1 MCIVHYALLRSTTRR
16 PGGGEF
22 DVAVQSPTYTL
33 PIEVKFR
40 EQAQLERNGGLVEFC
55 AAERIPYAFLVT
67 KRDADFDEVRVDGL
81 ETRFLRIP
89 AHIFCYVMGHAER
102 QLWR

>member
-1 MCIVHYALLRSTTRR
+1 MCIVHYALLRSTTRST
-16 PGGGEF
+16 GECGIH
-22 DVAVQSPTYTL
+22 VAVQSPTYTL

-40 EQAQLERNGGLVEFC
+40 EQAQLERGGGLVEFC
-55 AAERIPYAFLVT
+55 AAERIPNAFLVT
-67 KRDADFDEVRVDGL
+67 KRDADFDEVSVAGL

-89 AHIFCYVMGHAER
+89 AHVFCYVMGHAER